1 MGAGRGHHPTSRTGT
16 QSSSRCNKPSP
27 MPTRQ
32 SLLAAL
38 DAIQTNTHS
47 KHALLANLQSR
58 AIKVPLLVLY
68 TSGSNTDPHFIL
80 ACCHHPVSM
89 CTVLPVFKQPNGLS
103 APAQPPPPPFLLAP
117 DYSLYTTASFFLS
130 DSWIPGAL
138 SGLTFASLFEF
149 QFHPFLS
156 RCWQTG
162 KFQLSFF
169 QYHLKRALITCWRT
183 RWRFSGVQKKQTS
196 HIFSLVQTIIPKL
209 EMFFFLPQV
218 LIIYFNYGR
227 ADHNTGLRVWCFIF
241 LFLSLDEENLPQ
253 S

>member
-1 MGAGRGHHPTSRTGT
+1 
-16 QSSSRCNKPSP
+16 

-89 CTVLPVFKQPNGLS
+89 CTVLPIFIQPNGLS
-103 APAQPPPPPFLLAP
+103 APAQPPPPPPPPFLLAP

-130 DSWIPGAL
+130 DSWIPSAL

-149 QFHPFLS
+149 QFPPFLS

-196 HIFSLVQTIIPKL
+196 HHIFFPCPDNNSKAWNVFFSSPRYWSFILIMEGQTTIL
-209 EMFFFLPQV
+209 ASECDAL
-218 LIIYFNYGR
+218 YFYF
-227 ADHNTGLRVWCFIF
+227 C
-241 LFLSLDEENLPQ
+241 P
-253 S
+253 